1 MAKTTTKTAA
11 KSAESS
17 KTNGKAAAAKPGKVA
32 KEFATNG
39 KPFVMIMA
47 GGSGTRLWPLSRVN
61 HPKQLINIVGK
72 KTLIEEAVE
81 RAKLLT
87 TPDRIYI
94 GTNKDLAAKIQKI
107 VKIDKKQYLLEPTP
121 RNTAPIIAYFTSF
134 LKHNGAEDVS
144 GVVILAADHHISP
157 ATNWAETV
165 KLALARAGERIWCLG
180 VKPTRAETGYG
191 YIEAGIEVAPR
202 MSSISSFREKPDFQT
217 ANHYLTTER
226 HFWNSGMFI
235 FSIGRMREDFR
246 IYQSDMLKLAD
257 QCAQSPANLAKIFPK
272 MQNISIDY
280 AIMEKTKKVGLVQAD
295 FSWDDV
301 GSFDAL
307 ARIYPADESGN
318 HVVHGKVFSRRARGN
333 IVKTNLT
340 VALLGLENCVLIEDN
355 GVLLVAKREALAEI
369 KELREKVPPE
379 LL

>member
-1 MAKTTTKTAA
+1 MAKAKTATVA
-11 KSAESS
+11 KSGGQS
-17 KTNGKAAAAKPGKVA
+17 KVAAKPLLKPIKA
-32 KEFATNG
+32 TKEFVHNG

-47 GGSGTRLWPLSRVN
+47 GGSGTRLWPMSRIN
-61 HPKQLINIVGK
+61 RPKQLIHIASK

-81 RAKLLT
+81 RARLLT

-107 VKIDKKQYLLEPTP
+107 VKLDKKQYLIEPIA
-121 RNTAPIIAYFTSF
+121 RNTAPIIGYFTSY
-134 LKHNGAEDVS
+134 LKQHGADDQS
-144 GVVILAADHHISP
+144 GIVILAADHHIGQ
-157 ATNWAETV
+157 AEQWAETV
-165 KLALARAGERIWCLG
+165 RVALARAGERIWCIG
-180 VKPTRAETGYG
+180 IKPTRAETGYG

-202 MSSISSFREKPDFQT
+202 LSAISSFREKPDYQT

-235 FSIGRMREDFR
+235 FSLGRMREDFR
-246 IYQSDMLKLAD
+246 IYQSEMLKLSD
-257 QCAQSPANLAKIFPK
+257 LSAQSPANLAKNFPK

-280 AIMEKTKKVGLVQAD
+280 AIMEKTKKVGLIQAD

-307 ARIYPADESGN
+307 GRIYPADATGN
-318 HVVHGKVFSRRARGN
+318 HVIQGNVISHRAKGN
-333 IVKTNLT
+333 IVKTNFT
-340 VALLGLENCVLIEDN
+340 IALLGLENCVLIEDN
-355 GVLLVAKREALAEI
+355 GVLLVAKREALGDI
-369 KELREKVPPE
+369 KELREKAAKE